1 MEWRRSDPLPF
12 RLALHCWPVR
22 ARMKRK
28 RFRKPAAL
36 RRRPRERHRR
46 QESNPCLRLRPH
58 PRPSLVPQSL
68 PPPQPSPTPV
78 LNKEVVV
85 TPKVS
90 GKTSKEGPPKGKGV
104 RERRPFIPPGESA
117 PDHRGKPNAQGELY
131 PGFRQSDSR
140 YCEACEQL
148 RRGFKSATKAH
159 RPKAGVCAWAPMAG
173 KA

>member
-1 MEWRRSDPLPF
+1 MPSDGTSIRLSLGVMKAKFLQKKDTIRKDVRKLRALRATIKNKEEKQPLP
-12 RLALHCWPVR
+12 AV
-22 ARMKRK
+22 A
-28 RFRKPAAL
+28 
-36 RRRPRERHRR
+36 
-46 QESNPCLRLRPH
+46 S
-58 PRPSLVPQSL
+58 
-68 PPPQPSPTPV
+68 PPPPKSGAPKPSPTPV